1 MTVLKLGFGKLG
13 LLFSVEEGVGA
24 LPSDQCR
31 LEGTRGRWQAPRR
44 GLRGEGTRGMSVCSA
59 ACVSLSCDILWALS
73 FLSSGRAC
81 TRVSWSPVFHGL
93 V

>member
-1 MTVLKLGFGKLG
+1 MTVLKFGIGKLG

-24 LPSDQCR
+24 LPSYQCR
-31 LEGTRGRWQAPRR
+31 LEGTRGCWQGPRR
-44 GLRGEGTRGMSVCSA
+44 ELRGEGTRGMLICSV
-59 ACVSLSCDILWALS
+59 ACISLSRDILWALS

-81 TRVSWSPVFHGL
+81 KWVSRTPAFRGL